1 MYKTKIYNQDD
12 YPLQDETYNII
23 GIAME
28 VHRILGKG
36 LLEIVYKDAIEY
48 ELITRDIPY
57 KREQEYLINYK
68 GTILPHKFYA
78 DFLIYDEIIV
88 EIKSK
93 AGIIDEHYAQL
104 INYLGIAKLEV
115 GLIIN
120 FNEKSLQYKRV
131 IN

>member
-1 MYKTKIYNQDD
+1 MTKVYNQDE
-12 YPLQDETYNII
+12 YPLQDETYVII

-48 ELITRDIPY
+48 ELKSRGIPY
-57 KREQEYLINYK
+57 QREKEYAVCYK
-68 GTILPHKFYA
+68 GTILPHRFYA
-78 DFLIYDEIIV
+78 DFLIFDEIIV

-93 AGIIDEHYAQL
+93 AGIIEEHYAQL
-104 INYLGIAKLEV
+104 INYLGIAKLEI

-131 IN
+131 INK